1 MSEWL
6 EIALLNDEERR
17 EDKRKQN
24 SSERGE
30 KEINGVEKY
39 SL

>member
-1 MSEWL
+1 MM
-6 EIALLNDEERR
+6 R
-17 EDKRKQN
+17 EKRNQEKQN
-24 SSERGE
+24 SLERRGE